1 MANKIK
7 ITRKELLKEPDQF
20 LSFSEK
26 AMLFFTK
33 NRSKVIITITAV
45 LIAGLSFLG
54 YKSYQKSQIMKY
66 EALYFNMVEMVK
78 TEGIE
83 VDELI
88 KIRDQI
94 RFRSHRN
101 RASLLLADLYYMNK
115 EIDKAQTTFLEI
127 INDSQG
133 LNHQMANIG
142 LAYIYEAKGE
152 LRDAIN
158 LYKSVIDENTSFPL
172 FQVYWSL
179 ARCHVNNNDNS
190 NALQILREMLIKFSV
205 ADKKHGGDGAIYVF
219 LKNKKKL

>member
-66 EALYFNMVEMVK
+66 EALYFNMVEIAK
-78 TEGIE
+78 SEGAE
-83 VDELI
+83 ADKLI

-94 RFRSHRN
+94 KVRNHRN

-115 EIDKAQTTFLEI
+115 EFDKAQTTFLEI

-142 LAYIYEAKGE
+142 LAYTYEAKGE
-152 LRDAIN
+152 FRDAIN

-190 NALQILREMLIKFSV
+190 NALIILREMQIKFSGT
-205 ADKKHGGDGAIYVF
+205 AELEKIDRRIKQ
-219 LKNKKKL
+219 LST

>member
-115 EIDKAQTTFLEI
+115 EFDKAQTTFLEI

-190 NALQILREMLIKFSV
+190 NALQILREMQIKFSGT
-205 ADKKHGGDGAIYVF
+205 AELEKIDRRIKQ
-219 LKNKKKL
+219 LST

>member
-1 MANKIK
+1 MAKKIK

-115 EIDKAQTTFLEI
+115 EFDKAQTTFLEI

-190 NALQILREMLIKFSV
+190 NALQILREMQIKFSGT
-205 ADKKHGGDGAIYVF
+205 AELEKIDRRIKQ
-219 LKNKKKL
+219 LST

>member
-1 MANKIK
+1 MAKKIK

-20 LSFSEK
+20 LSSSEK

-33 NRSKVIITITAV
+33 NRSKVIISIVTV

-54 YKSYQKSQIMKY
+54 YANYQTSQIMKY

-115 EIDKAQTTFLEI
+115 EFDKAQTTFLEI
-127 INDSQG
+127 IN
-133 LNHQMANIG
+133 
-142 LAYIYEAKGE
+142 K
-152 LRDAIN
+152 
-158 LYKSVIDENTSFPL
+158 
-172 FQVYWSL
+172 
-179 ARCHVNNNDNS
+179 
-190 NALQILREMLIKFSV
+190 
-205 ADKKHGGDGAIYVF
+205 
-219 LKNKKKL
+219 

>member
-1 MANKIK
+1 MAKKIK

-115 EIDKAQTTFLEI
+115 EFDKAQTTFLEI

-190 NALQILREMLIKFSV
+190 NALIILREMQIKFSGT
-205 ADKKHGGDGAIYVF
+205 AELEKIDRRIKQ
-219 LKNKKKL
+219 LST